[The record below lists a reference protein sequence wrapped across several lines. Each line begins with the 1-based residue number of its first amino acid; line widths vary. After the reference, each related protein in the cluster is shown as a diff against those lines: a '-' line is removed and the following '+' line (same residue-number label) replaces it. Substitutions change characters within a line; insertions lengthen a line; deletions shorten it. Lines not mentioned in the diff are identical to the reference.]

1 MTCKIKLVC
10 SKQKVCTENFQDI
23 TFLLRI
29 YYSVTNYYYSIAQ
42 NLHYKIAPSKG
53 HLLVEKRTIMAIWL
67 RSYFF

>member
-29 YYSVTNYYYSIAQ
+29 YYSVTNYYYSIASVG
-42 NLHYKIAPSKG
+42 LA
-53 HLLVEKRTIMAIWL
+53 
-67 RSYFF
+67 